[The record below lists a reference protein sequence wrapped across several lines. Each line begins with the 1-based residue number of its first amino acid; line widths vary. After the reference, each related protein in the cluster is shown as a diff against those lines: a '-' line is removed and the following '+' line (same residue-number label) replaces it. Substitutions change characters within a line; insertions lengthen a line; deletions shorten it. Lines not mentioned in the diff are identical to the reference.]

1 MEFNWAKKVIEK
13 YSHLTENEWKTFLN
27 YAKTIKLK
35 PKEEFFKAGEVADKA
50 GFLKNGIL
58 RAYQLDEDGNISTSY
73 FYYTPKNDVV
83 TLHTSF
89 SQNQPSEHTVEAI
102 TDCEILYIE
111 KEDILY
117 LYNNFHT
124 FEKLGHKIAEKHYLE
139 GSKRINSLQTKNAK
153 QRYYEFLEES
163 PELILKVPQNMI
175 ASYLGISQFTL
186 SKIKNE

>member
-13 YSHLTENEWKTFLN
+13 YTHLTENEWKTFLK
-27 YAKTIKLK
+27 YAKTITLN
-35 PKEEFFKAGEVADKA
+35 PKDEFFKVGKVADKA

-58 RAYQLDEDGNISTSY
+58 RAYQVDESGNISTSY
-73 FYYTPKNDVV
+73 FYYPPKNDVV
-83 TLHTSF
+83 ALHTSF

-117 LYNNFHT
+117 LYNNFHS

-139 GSKRINSLQTKNAK
+139 GSKRINSLQTKSAK
-153 QRYYEFLEES
+153 QRYTEFLKES